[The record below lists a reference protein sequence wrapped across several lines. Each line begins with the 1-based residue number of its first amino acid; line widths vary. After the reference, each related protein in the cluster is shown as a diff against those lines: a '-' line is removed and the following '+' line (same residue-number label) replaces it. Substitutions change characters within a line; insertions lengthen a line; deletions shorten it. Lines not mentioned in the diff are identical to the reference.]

1 MSYNKRNKADKN
13 SNNNNN
19 NADSRGNGNSSK
31 KNSYNKKMIRQSSE
45 RSPPRRNSRSRASSS
60 FSIPFDSIDMQIID
74 ELLANADISSTEI
87 ASKCSVPLS
96 TVQRRRTSLESSSM
110 LKHEYRLDPY
120 SFGLRE
126 VDFWIKV
133 EKGKSEE
140 VAQHFFEKY
149 RNTIRVTVQMN
160 AISNVGV
167 QAHFDSSGQMYKMM
181 EQMKGTRFVSAVE
194 YAEIIRVVGQ
204 RSPNFPKI
212 EQSSSLVLSA

>member
-13 SNNNNN
+13 SNNNTN
-19 NADSRGNGNSSK
+19 NADSSGNSNSSK
-31 KNSYNKKMIRQSSE
+31 KNSYNKKMIRQSSD

-60 FSIPFDSIDMQIID
+60 SFPFDSIDMQIID

-96 TVQRRRTSLESSSM
+96 TIQRRRTTLESSSM

-149 RNTIRVTVQMN
+149 RNAIRVTVQMN

-181 EQMKGTRFVSAVE
+181 EQMKGTRFVSGVE

-204 RSPNFPKI
+204 RSPDFPKM
-212 EQSSSLVLSA
+212 EQLSSLVLSA